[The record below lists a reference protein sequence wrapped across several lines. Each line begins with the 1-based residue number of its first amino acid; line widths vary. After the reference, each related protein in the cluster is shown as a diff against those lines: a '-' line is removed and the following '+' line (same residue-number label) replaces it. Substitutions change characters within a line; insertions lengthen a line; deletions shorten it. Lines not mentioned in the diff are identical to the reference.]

1 MTEPITHPTVPAQHE
16 AFYASFTERNRG
28 LIAEAWQ
35 RRLRTTRFV
44 VAGCG
49 STGGAC
55 VMPLVR
61 TGAERFVLLD
71 PGAYELNNLNRQ
83 DATLSDIGVNKAN
96 ATRHRISAVNPFAE
110 VAVFEDGVSHE
121 TIRSRLTPGDVVID
135 AVDVTSHAG
144 VRAKYALHEAAC
156 ELHLKVLTA
165 YDIGATQFVELFDY
179 EAIREPLRGLVSE
192 PFTPDRVL
200 RALVPPPALPREIFA
215 ELRARK
221 DDPARGFPQL
231 AMTSTLFG
239 AVATAYLLRAI
250 NGEPVKRRIRIDLYD
265 ESRPMIARLLTRLRR
280 DIELIG
286 LWWRLR

>member
-1 MTEPITHPTVPAQHE
+1 MTEPSTQVTVPTDHE
-16 AFYASFTERNRG
+16 AFYVTFTERNRG
-28 LIAEAWQ
+28 LIADAWQ

-61 TGAERFVLLD
+61 SGAERFVLLD

-83 DATLSDIGVNKAN
+83 DAMLSDIGVNKAN
-96 ATRHRISAVNPFAE
+96 ATRDRISAVNPFAE
-110 VAVFEDGVSHE
+110 VEVFEDGVSPE
-121 TIRSRLTPGDVVID
+121 TIGSRLAPGDVVID
-135 AVDVTSHAG
+135 AVDVTSAAG
-144 VRAKYALHEAAC
+144 VSAKYALHEAAC
-156 ELHLKVLTA
+156 ELRLKVLTA
-165 YDIGATQFVELFDY
+165 YDIAATQFVELFDY
-179 EAIREPLRGLVSE
+179 EAIREPLRGRVSE
-192 PFTPDRVL
+192 PLTSERVL

-221 DDPARGFPQL
+221 EDPARGFPQL

-265 ESRPMIARLLTRLRR
+265 ETRPIGGRLLARLRR
-280 DIELIG
+280 DVELIG